1 MMNGL
6 TAHLTAKI
14 VMSVQNA
21 VSCVWNAAGVQTA
34 QAGKSA
40 ERTAVKT
47 VPFAWIVLWIRGII
61 VPIATNVIW
70 TIEHG
75 AMNAADAVTVSKTA
89 TIAVFWARAS
99 FVSSAHQTK
108 VHIVLTAEGAMDLFY
123 GVRYVCCV
131 KTALPSAWVAAK
143 KRANIFAQTVPSMT
157 VCTVP
162 TVPSVMMKAT
172 GNTAVSAVSVP
183 TVWNTVMPLSCA

>member
-1 MMNGL
+1 MTTGL
-6 TAHLTAKI
+6 TARLIANT
-14 VMSVQNA
+14 VMSVPSVVNF
-21 VSCVWNAAGVQTA
+21 VMNAAYAPIAPVGIFAKTI
-34 QAGKSA
+34 
-40 ERTAVKT
+40 AVKT
-47 VPFAWIVLWIRGII
+47 EIFAWIAPWTRGVI

-70 TIEHG
+70 TTEHG
-75 AMNAADAVTVSKTA
+75 AMNAADAVTASKTA

-143 KRANIFAQTVPSMT
+143 KRVNIFAQTVPSMT
-157 VCTVP
+157 VCIVP
-162 TVPSVMMKAT
+162 TVRSATTKAT
-172 GNTAVSAVSVP
+172 GNTVP
-183 TVWNTVMPLSCA
+183 IAIYVLTVLNTAMITNCV